1 MRTLPAMAI
10 LMLLAQPVAAQP
22 LCDDVEAFS
31 ADGWQLDP
39 VQDAMDKYLRDH
51 RMRAN
56 WRQQPAPPDQIGR
69 DYYEWLW
76 HSDFGAIMKA
86 ELMQRFCGSASEPV
100 P

>member
-1 MRTLPAMAI
+1 MRTLPAMTI

-51 RMRAN
+51 
-56 WRQQPAPPDQIGR
+56 
-69 DYYEWLW
+69 
-76 HSDFGAIMKA
+76 
-86 ELMQRFCGSASEPV
+86 
-100 P
+100 